1 MPTPRKSIPDH
12 ELQGTRV
19 RYVLPDSGVLAG
31 RPALPKGL
39 SPAAKKTFRRLVKML
54 TQRRTITAGDQEIIG
69 LYCITFDRHQRA
81 LEKLAVEGEIRIYE
95 HVAKGEIVSV
105 EKENLWY
112 PIARD
117 AAKFM
122 KSCLSD
128 LGLTPLQRAK
138 VKQTEVK
145 KSEEDEFPAAKED
158 TVLPTE
164 EIDLSSI
171 DEGAPF
177 GEPTTTEIPM
187 TEESRA
193 LLAEIDAE
201 EKAEAMKC
209 ETKP

>member
-12 ELQGTRV
+12 KLQGTRV
-19 RYVLPDSGVLAG
+19 RYVLPDSDVLAG
-31 RPALPKGL
+31 RPKLPKGL
-39 SPAAKKTFRRLVKML
+39 SPAAKATFRRLVKML
-54 TQRRTITAGDQEIIG
+54 TQRKVITAGDQEIIS
-69 LYCITFDRHQRA
+69 LYCISFDRHQRA
-81 LEKLAVEGEIRIYE
+81 LEKLAEEGEVRIYQ
-95 HVAKGEIVSV
+95 HVAKGEIVEV

-145 KSEEDEFPAAKED
+145 KSEEDELPLSAAD
-158 TVLPTE
+158 TVLPE
-164 EIDLSSI
+164 PEIDLASI

-177 GEPTTTEIPM
+177 VPTA
-187 TEESRA
+187 ESDEAQIAR
-193 LLAEIDAE
+193 AEI
-201 EKAEAMKC
+201 EAARIMESSEDEC
-209 ETKP
+209 PQS